1 MMDAQLKK
9 KKPGSDMTLGKTA
22 LSLTAALFMACG
34 AATTAQSA
42 VSCTQLYEETKN
54 ADQKVDTLKA
64 LFNKAAAR
72 HDCDAEFKRALGR
85 KVSVAITKN
94 VEAAMKRGSALEELE
109 IDLIDSLHYYRHWQ
123 VLATLGDIADGR
135 RDRDNATKRYQEA
148 LDAIEDKTLTKTP
161 PSAGT
166 IKMIVAK
173 AETARLLSQNYV
185 AVPRTRGAPTGLG
198 APSIRGVVIK
208 KVAVPIT
215 FEFGSDEF
223 TEKGAAAA
231 QDLLSYLKAQ
241 GAPAITLAGHT
252 DPVGSDA
259 SNHELSIRRAEKVR
273 AFLSS
278 AEYGSE
284 IKIIGHGES
293 QPFEPTNPEKY
304 SVEELHQMSRRVEL
318 LR

>member
-1 MMDAQLKK
+1 
-9 KKPGSDMTLGKTA
+9 MTFAKTSI
-22 LSLTAALFMACG
+22 SLAAAVFILCG

-42 VSCTQLYEETKN
+42 ITCTQLFEQTKG
-54 ADQKVDTLKA
+54 AERDLDTLKA
-64 LFNKAAAR
+64 LFAKAAAR
-72 HDCDAEFKRALGR
+72 HDCDDEFKRALGR
-85 KVSVAITKN
+85 KVSVAITAN
-94 VEAAMKRGSALEELE
+94 VEAALKKGRKLEELE
-109 IDLIDSLHYYRHWQ
+109 IELIESLHYYRHWQ
-123 VLATLGDIADGR
+123 VLATLGDISD
-135 RDRDNATKRYQEA
+135 DRLDREEATKRYQQA
-148 LDAIEDKTLTKTP
+148 LDAIDDTILTKKP
-161 PSAGT
+161 PPAKV
-166 IKMIVAK
+166 IKTIVAK
-173 AETARLLSQNYV
+173 AEAARLLSQNYV

-215 FEFGSDEF
+215 FEFGSADF

-241 GAPAITLAGHT
+241 GTPSISLAGHT

-259 SNHELSIRRAEKVR
+259 ANHELSIRRAERVR
-273 AFLSS
+273 EFLSS
-278 AEYGSE
+278 SDYGAE

>member
-1 MMDAQLKK
+1 M
-9 KKPGSDMTLGKTA
+9 
-22 LSLTAALFMACG
+22 
-34 AATTAQSA
+34 
-42 VSCTQLYEETKN
+42 E
-54 ADQKVDTLKA
+54 TLKA
-64 LFNKAAAR
+64 LFAKAEAR
-72 HDCDAEFKRALGR
+72 ADCDADFKRALGR
-85 KVSVAITKN
+85 KVSVAITAK
-94 VEAAMKRGSALEELE
+94 VEAALKQGRKLEELE

-123 VLATLGDIADGR
+123 VLATLGDISD
-135 RDRDNATKRYQEA
+135 DRLNREEATKRYQQA
-148 LDAIEDKTLTKTP
+148 LDAIDDATLTKKA
-161 PSAGT
+161 PSAAT
-166 IKMIVAK
+166 IKMIVGK

-215 FEFGSDEF
+215 FEFGSADF
-223 TEKGAAAA
+223 TEKGTAAA

-241 GAPAITLAGHT
+241 GAPSITLAGHT

-259 SNHELSIRRAEKVR
+259 ANHELSIRRAERVKE
-273 AFLSS
+273 FLSA
-278 AEYGSE
+278 AEYAAD
-284 IKIIGHGES
+284 IKIIGHGER